1 MFATHAVLDSEGLL
15 THGNGLGVAQAQHF
29 LLVFCQDDASIAGSG
44 VLKASAITV
53 LSSISPFR

>member
-1 MFATHAVLDSEGLL
+1 METEMGLVRL
-15 THGNGLGVAQAQHF
+15 KPDTP
-29 LLVFCQDDASIAGSG
+29 LLVFCQDEASIAGSG